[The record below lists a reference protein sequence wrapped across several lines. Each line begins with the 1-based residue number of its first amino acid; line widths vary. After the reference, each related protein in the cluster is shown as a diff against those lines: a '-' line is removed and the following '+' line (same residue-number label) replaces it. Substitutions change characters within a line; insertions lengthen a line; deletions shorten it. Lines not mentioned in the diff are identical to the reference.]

1 MKRSLRAFALLLC
14 AVLAA
19 AFFAGCNLVEVDDS
33 KDLNQ
38 TVATVNG
45 EKITLRDFQSLHD
58 YYAQLY
64 YYYGYDITADT
75 ENYNEF
81 KKNLL
86 TSLVNEHVLRQKA
99 AELGFTNL
107 SEEDLA
113 EVDESFLADYA
124 RYLET
129 FREQAESD
137 KLNDPAANVDARM
150 DELARAQLAENGQGY
165 DETYYQYV
173 IDKAVDN
180 LRQSIYDTV
189 TITDDQVKAYYD
201 EELANQKAAVDKDPT
216 AYEGYA
222 KGQEDAPALFVPEGY
237 RYATHIL
244 VKFEGLDKAVDARIA
259 EIKTRQD
266 EIASRKEEID
276 AETAALDTAA
286 SDYQTKLSALNSEK
300 DQLTAEGDTLTAEYD
315 GLVAQRKAACLEKA
329 EGIVAQLD
337 SGKVWEE
344 LSKQFNEDDGT
355 KEDGP
360 YFETGYLVGP
370 KTTAYY
376 QSFTDEAMNLTEI
389 GQYSKVPVESGYGY
403 HILMLKSIVTPGE
416 VPFETVKE
424 ELHDVVLT
432 KKQQD
437 KWYATQEEW
446 VAAADVVKYED
457 RAGITAGTATPA
469 PTAKD

>member
-1 MKRSLRAFALLLC
+1 MKKSFRAFALLLC

-19 AFFAGCNLVEVDDS
+19 AFFAGCTLVEVDDS
-33 KDLNQ
+33 EDLNQ

-45 EKITLRDFQSLHD
+45 EKITLGDFQSLHD
-58 YYAQLY
+58 YYAELY

-107 SEEDLA
+107 SEADLA
-113 EVDESFLADYA
+113 EVNETFLADYA
-124 RYLET
+124 NYLEN

-137 KLNDPAANVDARM
+137 KLNDASVDVNVRM
-150 DELARAQLAENGQGY
+150 DELARAQLAENGQDY

-173 IDKAVDN
+173 IDKAVGN
-180 LRQSIYDTV
+180 LQQSIYDTV
-189 TITDDQVKAYYD
+189 TVTDDQVKAYYD
-201 EELANQKAAVDKDPT
+201 EELASQKAAVAEDPT
-216 AYEGYA
+216 IYESYVEGY
-222 KGQEDAPALFVPEGY
+222 EDAPALFAPEGY

-244 VKFEGLDKAVDARIA
+244 VKFEGLDEAADARIT
-259 EIKTRQD
+259 EIETRQD
-266 EIASRKEEID
+266 EIADREEEID
-276 AETAALDTAA
+276 SEIAALDTAA

-300 DQLTAEGDTLTAEYD
+300 DGLIAEGDTLTAEYD

-329 EGIVAQLD
+329 AGIVAQLD

-355 KEDGP
+355 KEGGSN
-360 YFETGYLVGP
+360 FETGYLVGP
-370 KTTAYY
+370 KTTTYY
-376 QSFTDEAMNLTEI
+376 QNFTDEAMTLTEI

-416 VPFETVKE
+416 VPFETAKE
-424 ELHDVVLT
+424 ELNAVVLAD
-432 KKQQD
+432 KQQD
-437 KWYATQEEW
+437 KWYETQEEW

-469 PTAKD
+469 PTAEE